1 MGRLGGD
8 ASGADGAEEV
18 AHRSH
23 KVVQRR
29 AHHLTGCLVVLANHL
44 AAGLDHHRLQILGP
58 HHRADPGAGGEPPVI
73 ITDPRHVGELLP
85 ALPDHGDR
93 RLLAVLL
100 LELLLNG
107 DRIGAPVLRG
117 VFDAHR
123 IVINENVDRLVR
135 LTVDQD
141 PVPTRELQVGAE
153 IAAAVGV
160 APATRRGTL
169 AHGLEAVAEDR
180 RPRHEAGDQAEH
192 VIRAQRIGALGNPIE
207 EQAHADPVPAKEV
220 AIHLLRQLLRSDLP
234 RAQMDVQDLAVVC
247 ALFGHGAPFPRD

>member
-8 ASGADGAEEV
+8 AGGADGAEEV
-18 AHRSH
+18 ADRSH

-29 AHHLTGCLVVLANHL
+29 AHHLPGCLVVLANHL
-44 AAGLDHHRLQILGP
+44 AAGLDHHRLQILRP
-58 HHRADPGAGGEPPVI
+58 HHRTNARARREPPMIVA
-73 ITDPRHVGELLP
+73 DSRHVGELLS

-100 LELLLNG
+100 LELLLDG
-107 DRIGAPVLRG
+107 DGVDAPVLRG
-117 VFDAHR
+117 IFDAHF
-123 IVINENVDRLVR
+123 IVIDKDVDRLVR
-135 LTVDQD
+135 LAVEQD
-141 PVPTRELQVGAE
+141 PVPTSKLQVRAE
-153 IAAAVGV
+153 IASTVGV
-160 APATRRGTL
+160 APTTRRGTL
-169 AHGLEAVAEDR
+169 AHSLEAVTEDR
-180 RPRHEAGDQAEH
+180 CPRHEAGDQAEH